1 MTNNELNDKV
11 LEIYR
16 DYWNRL
22 PGIYRFS
29 GKKTVVWICLMVGS
43 VLSATF
49 FWYLFS
55 AMGAFGGYEVDPAS
69 VDPHVHFKT
78 ADNLSLNLFILFMSF
93 FSLLVGAVLLFILL
107 RARKLEKKIYADA
120 SRHAAH
126 LSEKEREKEFLE
138 RFELKKQADEEIE
151 EMHRNMKAEFCP
163 KCGLLLIPGN
173 NICPSC
179 GADASEKE

>member
-22 PGIYRFS
+22 PWIYRFS
-29 GKKTVVWICLMVGS
+29 GRKTVVWIGLIAGS
-43 VLSATF
+43 VIIAAI
-49 FWYLFS
+49 FWIMFIDTGGF
-55 AMGAFGGYEVDPAS
+55 GAYEVDPAS
-69 VDPHVHFKT
+69 MDPHVHFKE

-93 FSLLVGAVLLFILL
+93 LSMITGAVLFFILM
-107 RARKLEKKIYADA
+107 RARKLEKKIYSDA

-126 LSEKEREKEFLE
+126 ISEKEREKEFIE